1 MKTDFITKPLML
13 LTFGHLVTDLAQ
25 GALPA
30 MLPLLKAK
38 FTLTYAQIGFIVLVQ
53 NITSSLIQPVFGYVS
68 DKVSMPWLLPA
79 GVFISGFGMA
89 AAGLVD
95 SYYLMLA
102 AIIFGGLG
110 IAAFHPQGSKS
121 THFVS
126 SLQTRGRSMGFFS
139 VGGNLGLALGTILMS
154 FLLDFRGGLDNAI
167 YFVLPAAIMS
177 ILLWVNLPCFSANE
191 QTEKATASPEQIAQ
205 KSINVVF
212 LSLLV
217 MVIFVRSS
225 IHTGLTTYIPLYYS
239 EYLGGSTAY
248 ASYLLSAY
256 LLTGVIG
263 TFLGAAVSDRYGRKT
278 VIMFSMLG
286 SLPFLIL
293 LPYTSGIATL
303 VVLGI
308 IGLTLTSS
316 FATTLVFAQEMMP
329 GYVGI
334 ASGLTVGFSIGL
346 GGLGAAIL
354 GYIADHFGIP
364 SVFIILSIIP
374 IAGAITTTFLPGKL
388 FKRVKSPA

>member
-1 MKTDFITKPLML
+1 MNTGFITKPLIL
-13 LTFGHLVTDLAQ
+13 LAFGHLVTDLGQ

-38 FTLTYAQIGFIVLVQ
+38 FTLSYAQVGFIVLIQ
-53 NITSSLIQPVFGYVS
+53 NITSSVIQPIFGYVS
-68 DKVSMPWLLPA
+68 DKISMPWLLPA

-89 AAGLVD
+89 AAGLVE

-102 AIIFGGLG
+102 AIVFGGLG

-126 SLQTRGRSMGFFS
+126 SLETRGSSMGFFS

-154 FLLDFRGGLDNAI
+154 FLLDLRGGLNNTL

-177 ILLWVNLPCFSANE
+177 LLLWLNLHHFNVNSQAKKTTP
-191 QTEKATASPEQIAQ
+191 QEQISQ
-205 KSINVVF
+205 KSINFAF
-212 LSLLV
+212 LSLLLT
-217 MVIFVRSS
+217 VIFVRSS

-239 EYLGGSTAY
+239 EYLGGSPAY

-329 GYVGI
+329 GYIGI

-364 SVFIILSIIP
+364 SVFVILGIVP
-374 IAGAITTTFLPGKL
+374 IAGAIMTTFLPGKL
-388 FKRVKSPA
+388 FRRVKSPA